1 MEVLSRGLQVL
12 HRLEKVGDV
21 GAFRLVLFLVSAIFT
36 TAALL
41 AVVVRSISGDLVLDD
56 EVQKVADRY

>member
-1 MEVLSRGLQVL
+1 M
-12 HRLEKVGDV
+12 HRLEKVRDV
-21 GAFRLVLFLVSAIFT
+21 GAFRLVLLLVSAIFT